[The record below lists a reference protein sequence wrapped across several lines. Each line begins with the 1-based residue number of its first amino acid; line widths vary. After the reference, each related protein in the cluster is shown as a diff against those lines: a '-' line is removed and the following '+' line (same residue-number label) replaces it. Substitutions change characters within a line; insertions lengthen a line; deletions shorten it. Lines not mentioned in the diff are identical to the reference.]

1 MNKKKRT
8 SRIFIYVS
16 LVLGAL
22 LFIYPFFW
30 MLMAS
35 LIPENQIGNF
45 TFIPDSVSLNS
56 YSQVVDKIPMGR
68 SLINSLIVSL
78 SITAAVLVFGS
89 MVGYALTHLEFRG
102 KNIFFYV
109 IIFTM
114 TLPFQIT
121 LIPQYVLMV
130 KFAWVDT
137 YLALIVPYVI
147 NGLSILMF
155 HQYFKSI
162 PKDLIDAAR
171 IDGCNEFRIL
181 FGVLWPNSIPA
192 IITVAIL
199 TFMSSWNEVLWPI
212 IVIRKE
218 ELMTMPQLVTLFA
231 VGGRAESQLGV
242 KLAAAT
248 MLALPIVIA
257 YAFFQ
262 KYFIQSMASSGLKE

>member
-1 MNKKKRT
+1 MNKNKKT
-8 SRIFIYVS
+8 SRIFIYLS

-45 TFIPDSVSLNS
+45 TLIPDSVSLNS

-78 SITAAVLVFGS
+78 SITAAVLIFGS
-89 MVGYALTHLEFRG
+89 MVGYALTHLEFKG
-102 KNIFFYV
+102 KNIVFYV

>member
-1 MNKKKRT
+1 MNRRKKT
-8 SRIFIYVS
+8 GRIFIYLS
-16 LVLGAL
+16 LALGAL

-35 LIPENQIGNF
+35 LIPENQIANF
-45 TFIPDSVSLNS
+45 TFIPDSISLNS
-56 YSQVVDKIPMGR
+56 YTQVVDKIPMGR
-68 SLINSLIVSL
+68 SLFNSLLVSL
-78 SITAAVLVFGS
+78 SITACVLVFGS
-89 MVGYALTHLEFRG
+89 MVGYALTHLEFKG
-102 KNIFFYV
+102 KSLIFYV

-199 TFMSSWNEVLWPI
+199 TFMASWNEVLWPI
-212 IVIRKE
+212 IVIRNE
-218 ELMTMPQLVTLFA
+218 DLMTMPQLVTLFA

-248 MLALPIVIA
+248 MLALPIVVA

-262 KYFIQSMASSGLKE
+262 KYFIQSMAASGLKE

>member
-1 MNKKKRT
+1 MNRKKRT
-8 SRIFIYVS
+8 GRVFIYIA

-45 TFIPDSVSLNS
+45 TLIPHSLSLNS

-68 SLINSLIVSL
+68 SLLNSIFVSL
-78 SITAAVLVFGS
+78 SITAAVLVLGS
-89 MVGYALTHLEFRG
+89 MVGYALTHLEFKG
-102 KNIFFYV
+102 KNLLFYV

-199 TFMSSWNEVLWPI
+199 TFMASWNEVLWPI
-212 IVIRKE
+212 IVIRNE

-248 MLALPIVIA
+248 MLALPIVVA

-262 KYFIQSMASSGLKE
+262 KYFIQSMAASGLKE